1 MTKLLSPVAAP
12 GDWRRRWWSL
22 LLAALLLPA
31 CARAAQGS
39 ATLNIA
45 ATVPGDSCS
54 IQVTDADLGSDP
66 QPQVSRAAAVIT
78 TDCSGAAPVILAFD
92 AGRHREH
99 YYRAMANERGQTVR
113 YALDT
118 DPDAIGGEVGDRGF
132 GDTFPFIDP
141 LTVQPGLRRTTVYAV
156 FLSNNT
162 NATGRFSDQVT
173 VTVHY

>member
-1 MTKLLSPVAAP
+1 MQHRYLVVPLT
-12 GDWRRRWWSL
+12 GL
-22 LLAALLLPA
+22 LLWPLAGMAGQSSSSLDITA
-31 CARAAQGS
+31 EVA
-39 ATLNIA
+39 
-45 ATVPGDSCS
+45 GDSCS
-54 IQVTDADLGSDP
+54 IQVSDADLGSDP

-78 TDCSGAAPVILAFD
+78 TDCSGATPVILAFD
-92 AGRHREH
+92 AGRNREH

-118 DPDAIGGEVGDRGF
+118 EPDATGGEVGDRGF

-141 LTVQPGLRRTTVYAV
+141 LSVQPGLQRTTVYAV
-156 FLSNNT
+156 FLSNNS

>member
-1 MTKLLSPVAAP
+1 MRCRSGSVLLM
-12 GDWRRRWWSL
+12 G
-22 LLAALLLPA
+22 LLLPPGA
-31 CARAAQGS
+31 FAGQLG
-39 ATLNIA
+39 ATLAITA
-45 ATVPGDSCS
+45 EVPGDRCS
-54 IQVTDADLGSDP
+54 IQVTDADLGNDP
-66 QPQVSRAAAVIT
+66 QPSVSRAAAVIT

-92 AGRHREH
+92 AGRNREH
-99 YYRAMANERGQTVR
+99 YYRAMANDRGQTVR

-118 DPDAIGGEVGDRGF
+118 DPDAVGGEVGDRGF

-141 LTVQPGLRRTTVYAV
+141 LTVQPGLQRTTVYAV

>member
-1 MTKLLSPVAAP
+1 MRRRSRLVLLMGLLLSAGAFA
-12 GDWRRRWWSL
+12 GQRGGT
-22 LLAALLLPA
+22 LPITA
-31 CARAAQGS
+31 E
-39 ATLNIA
+39 
-45 ATVPGDSCS
+45 VPGDQCS

-66 QPQVSRAAAVIT
+66 QPSVSRAAAVIT
-78 TDCSGAAPVILAFD
+78 TDCSGATPVILAFD
-92 AGRHREH
+92 AGRNREH
-99 YYRAMANERGQTVR
+99 YYRAMVNDRGQTVR

-141 LTVQPGLRRTTVYAV
+141 LTVQPGLQRTTVHAV
-156 FLSNNT
+156 FLSNNG